1 VTTSATEQAV
11 QTTGWLTAAVR
22 AREYLRADAYLADPY
37 ARALVTDDA
46 VAQLDGIAETGVSTE
61 CVVVRVR
68 LGDEIVRGA
77 AARGVRQAVGL
88 GAGSD
93 TRPYRL
99 QLPAGFRF
107 FELDLPGQ
115 IATKHGRLAEA
126 GFTPV
131 HDVFSVEGD
140 LRADFAPGLLA
151 AGFAPDQP
159 CVWFAEGLLQ
169 YLEPPAVNAL
179 IHQVSAL
186 SADGSEFFFD
196 VMHEEYAND
205 PAHVRVAAL
214 MQELGVQISL
224 APADGP
230 MRWLAGHGW
239 TAVTYAETDL
249 LVGACPLIPPLP
261 ARLAVDPRMIRYVH
275 ATNSPLSRHPAA
287 AA

>member
-1 VTTSATEQAV
+1 MPSPNS
-11 QTTGWLTAAVR
+11 TASPRPASRRSVWWF
-22 AREYLRADAYLADPY
+22 A
-37 ARALVTDDA
+37 
-46 VAQLDGIAETGVSTE
+46 
-61 CVVVRVR
+61 
-68 LGDEIVRGA
+68 
-77 AARGVRQAVGL
+77 
-88 GAGSD
+88 AGSV
-93 TRPYRL
+93 TRSSGAPRPGACGRRWAWGPAPTPARTGCNYR
-99 QLPAGFRF
+99 PASASSN
-107 FELDLPGQ
+107 
-115 IATKHGRLAEA
+115 ATKHGRRAEA